1 MTPLDAAGLVVIAA
15 RTRGVSTDAALA
27 AMDVPAAQ
35 AALAEAGHFGERTA
49 GREAVAVAS
58 ITLVRAL
65 LRYRP
70 FPWPGQQV
78 AVTAGL
84 QFLAVN
90 GWRADLDPPETTA
103 VVVEALASGQLAA
116 ADAAAWLSRRLTPAA
131 RPGHGPRAYRARLAR
146 PAVRRPGRGRPR
158 PAVPAVRAA
167 ASALLAATVGA
178 VAVLAAACSRAPE
191 TSPSPA
197 TGIHS
202 ARTFQA
208 AKPGLAADLAYAAC
222 MRTHGIGGFPD
233 PAPGGTAAIAPSA
246 GIQPDSPGFRSAA
259 SDCHARVPSAAVRI
273 VTSAS

>member
-27 AMDVPAAQ
+27 AMDVQAAQ

-58 ITLVRAL
+58 IGLVRAL

-103 VVVEALASGQLAA
+103 VVVEALESGQLAA
-116 ADAAAWLSRRLTPAA
+116 GDAAAWLSQRLTPAA
-131 RPGHGPRAYRARLAR
+131 GPEHGPRPYRARLAR
-146 PAVRRPGRGRPR
+146 RPGRRRPR

-167 ASALLAATVGA
+167 ASALLAATVGT

-191 TSPSPA
+191 TPSSPT
-197 TGIHS
+197 TGTHS

-208 AKPGLAADLAYAAC
+208 AKPGLAADLAYAVC

-233 PAPGGTAAIAPSA
+233 PAPGGTAAIVPSA
-246 GIQPDSPGFRSAA
+246 GIRVDSPGFRSAA

-273 VTSAS
+273 VVTSAS

>member
-116 ADAAAWLSRRLTPAA
+116 GDAAAWLSQRLTPAA
-131 RPGHGPRAYRARLAR
+131 RPGRGPRAYRARLAR
-146 PAVRRPGRGRPR
+146 PAVRRPGRRRPR

-167 ASALLAATVGA
+167 SALLAATVGT

-191 TSPSPA
+191 TPSSPA
-197 TGIHS
+197 TGTHA

-246 GIQPDSPGFRSAA
+246 GIHPDSPGFRSAA
-259 SDCHARVPSAAVRI
+259 SDCHARVPSAVVRI
-273 VTSAS
+273 VMSAS